1 MPETGP
7 VRVLIADDEAAILEL
22 VQTVLALWGFQVELR
37 PDGDSALA
45 RALEGG
51 FGLLLLDYQMPGK
64 TGLEVLR
71 ALRAA
76 GRNVPAILM
85 SGYLSDPVVKECE
98 SLPGLRLLSKPFT
111 LAALRDAITRAMGP
125 A

>member
-1 MPETGP
+1 MPEPGP
-7 VRVLIADDEAAILEL
+7 VRILVADDEAAILEL
-22 VQTVLALWGFQVELR
+22 VQTVLSLWGFQAELR

-98 SLPGLRLLSKPFT
+98 ALAGLRLLAKPFT
-111 LAALRDAITRAMGP
+111 LAALRDAITRATGP